1 MERTIKIGEQE
12 VRFKATAGT
21 ARRYRE
27 RFNSD
32 IFSDITKLA
41 KASNGQAT
49 AVELSIFENLAY
61 IMAKQ
66 ADPTV
71 PDDPDEWLDT
81 FEIMPFIEVLPQLLQ
96 LWGLNVEGL
105 EESKKKAEAQPGR

>member
-1 MERTIKIGEQE
+1 MERLIKIGDKE

-32 IFSDITKLA
+32 VFSDITKLVNA
-41 KASNGQAT
+41 NVGQVSV
-49 AVELSIFENLAY
+49 VELSIFENLAF

-66 ADPTV
+66 ADPDI
-71 PDDPDEWLDT
+71 PDEPDEWLDQ
-81 FEIMPFIEVLPQLLQ
+81 FEIMPFIEVLPQLLE
-96 LWGLNVEGL
+96 LWGLNVQGL
-105 EESKKKAEAQPGR
+105 EETKKKAEQQPVR